1 MALFERRLGEQP
13 TAWNAAG
20 LSLGQRSL
28 KRAFDLILALLLLVP
43 LLPVILMGAWVA
55 ARDTGTSGFFIQE
68 RIGRGGRPFRV
79 VKLRTMHSEGGS
91 TVTTLGD
98 PRITPL
104 GRRLRH
110 WKVDE
115 LPQLFNVLVGQMSF
129 VGPRPDV
136 PGFADVLSGE
146 ERVILSVR
154 PGITGPATL
163 KYRDEELLLAGEED
177 PERYNREVIFP
188 DKVRLNCEY
197 VMHWSFAGDLRY
209 LWRTVFPTGHRRD
222 HGS

>member
-1 MALFERRLGEQP
+1 M
-13 TAWNAAG
+13 
-20 LSLGQRSL
+20 
-28 KRAFDLILALLLLVP
+28 
-43 LLPVILMGAWVA
+43 
-55 ARDTGTSGFFIQE
+55 
-68 RIGRGGRPFRV
+68 
-79 VKLRTMHSEGGS
+79 
-91 TVTTLGD
+91 TTLGD

-163 KYRDEELLLAGEED
+163 KYRDEELLLAAMED

-188 DKVRLNCEY
+188 DKVRLNHDY
-197 VMHWSFAGDLRY
+197 VLHWSFTMDLVY
-209 LWRTVFPTGHRRD
+209 LWRTIFPAPYREKPAA
-222 HGS
+222 